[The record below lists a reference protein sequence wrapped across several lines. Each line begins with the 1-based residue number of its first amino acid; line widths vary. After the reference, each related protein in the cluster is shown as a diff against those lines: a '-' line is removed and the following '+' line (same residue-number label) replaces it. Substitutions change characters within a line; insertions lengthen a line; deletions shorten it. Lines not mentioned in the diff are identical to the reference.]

1 MPYAIGIDL
10 GGTNIKAVAVTEDG
24 ELLDRSSCETGD
36 EGRDGWAAKVRQ
48 AVRTLEE
55 RRGAPADW
63 VGLAAPG
70 LAARDR
76 RSIASI
82 SSRVRDLAGLDWT
95 DYFGGE
101 RMIPVL
107 NDAQAALLAE
117 SWRGVAVGRRHAI
130 MLTLGTGVGGA
141 ILSDGKL
148 MRGAV
153 GRAGELG
160 HVSLQTDGPP
170 DANGTPG
177 SLEYAIGNGTLP
189 VRSNERFTSTRDL
202 VEAHLRGDVEAGNV
216 WMQSVF
222 TLACAIASFINILDP
237 EVVILGG
244 GIIAAGPALFDPL
257 ESYMERVEWRPYGA
271 GVPIIPAALGD
282 FAGAMGAAY
291 NAMRTNGNE

>member
-10 GGTNIKAVAVTEDG
+10 GGTNIKAVAITEDG

-36 EGRDGWAAKVRQ
+36 GGRDAWAAKVRGQ
-48 AVRTLEE
+48 VRALEE
-55 RRGAPADW
+55 RRGARAEW
-63 VGLAAPG
+63 IGLASPG
-70 LAARDR
+70 LAARDG

-82 SSRVRDLAGLDWT
+82 SSRIRDIAGLDWT

-101 RMIPVL
+101 RPIPVL

-117 SWRGVAVGRRHAI
+117 SWRGAAVGRRHAI

-141 ILSDGKL
+141 ILADGKL

-153 GRAGELG
+153 GRAGDMG
-160 HVSLQTDGPP
+160 HVTLQADGPP
-170 DANGTPG
+170 DANGIPG
-177 SLEYAIGNGTLP
+177 SLEEAIGNGTVP
-189 VRSNERFTSTRDL
+189 SRTNGRFASTRDL
-202 VEAHLRGDVEAGNV
+202 VEAYREGDADAAEV
-216 WMQSVF
+216 WMQSVYR
-222 TLACAIASFINILDP
+222 LACAIASFINILDP

-244 GIIAAGPALFDPL
+244 GITAAGPALFGPL
-257 ESYMERVEWRPYGA
+257 GSFMERVEWRPYGE

-291 NAMRTNGNE
+291 NAMR